1 VCCREIE
8 SAHLQSVGP
17 VPIFSF
23 VSQAGCLLSFHVYR
37 GKLVKRQGG
46 LAFLQMLARHEEH
59 ADNHLPGTFDFS
71 LFDRLDFSP
80 EHSISP
86 SSIDLSSHLLLSI
99 RRKGLHN
106 TLFPSCLLFASTL
119 GRLHCEL
126 VRLLCLLA
134 HRETDRLFA
143 SSGVD
148 LVQTN
153 LDSSTT
159 SALLFTPSS
168 NIVWQHPRQVHKF
181 TALRINLNIYG
192 ALIASH
198 SHAYPS
204 EAHSQTSQLLSSS
217 LSFGIPSP
225 SSPAPPSV
233 CEAFRS
239 SRFSF

>member
-1 VCCREIE
+1 MPICSRLVQFLFSPLSVRQAVCSVSMFIE
-8 SAHLQSVGP
+8 GNWSKD
-17 VPIFSF
+17 
-23 VSQAGCLLSFHVYR
+23 R
-37 GKLVKRQGG
+37 GDWRFCKCSLVTRS
-46 LAFLQMLARHEEH
+46 MR
-59 ADNHLPGTFDFS
+59 TII
-71 LFDRLDFSP
+71 DFSP

-99 RRKGLHN
+99 RRKRLHN

-204 EAHSQTSQLLSSS
+204 EAHSQTSQFPIFFPLLRYP
-217 LSFGIPSP
+217 LPKFP
-225 SSPAPPSV
+225 
-233 CEAFRS
+233 RS
-239 SRFSF
+239 T